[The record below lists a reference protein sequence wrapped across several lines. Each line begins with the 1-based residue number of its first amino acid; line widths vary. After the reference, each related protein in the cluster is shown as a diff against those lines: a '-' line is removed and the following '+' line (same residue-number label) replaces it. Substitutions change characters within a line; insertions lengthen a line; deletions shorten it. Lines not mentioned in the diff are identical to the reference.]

1 MKKTQLSRRR
11 FLGTTALTAMAV
23 PTIVPGSVLGRAEV
37 APSNRITV
45 GLIGSGSRGTGVM
58 GSFLREAD
66 VQVIATCDPYETHD
80 GGGRNRKL
88 GRKPA
93 AEAVGKKYG
102 TKPCNTYDDF
112 RKLCARRDLDAVI
125 VATPDH
131 WHALQTLEALQN
143 GKDVYCEKPVTHFF
157 SEGQAVYR
165 EAAKQKAIFQ
175 TGSQQRSDRRF
186 RHAVEVVLNGVIGK
200 VKEVQVGLPTGHD
213 KDRGDSTEYDYSNH
227 ANYQMWTGPAPLLPY
242 VAARHHWNWRWHLAY
257 GGGQLMDWIGH
268 HNDICHWAL
277 GEDNGGPTR
286 VEAKNF
292 TKSKAKSYD
301 SPPRY
306 EVHCEYAGGIKT
318 SIGTHNRMGVKVIG
332 ENGWVYVTRGRI
344 EASNP
349 AWAKLDFNAGKIEA
363 YSSPGHTRN
372 FLDGVRNR
380 KQAICPAETAHR
392 SITPGHLGYIS
403 NALGRALKW
412 DPKKEQIIGDKEAGA
427 LINKSDYRKP
437 WVLG

>member
-1 MKKTQLSRRR
+1 
-11 FLGTTALTAMAV
+11 
-23 PTIVPGSVLGRAEV
+23 
-37 APSNRITV
+37 
-45 GLIGSGSRGTGVM
+45 
-58 GSFLREAD
+58 
-66 VQVIATCDPYETHD
+66 VQVIATCDPYETH
-80 GGGRNRKL
+80 GGGRNKKL

-93 AEAVGKKYG
+93 SESVGKKYG
-102 TKPCNTYDDF
+102 TKPCDTYDDF
-112 RKLCARRDLDAVI
+112 RKLCARKDLDAVI

-143 GKDVYCEKPVTHFF
+143 GKDVYCEKPITHFF
-157 SEGQAVYR
+157 AEGQAVYR

-200 VKEVQVGLPTGHD
+200 VKEVQVGLPKGHD
-213 KDRGDSTEYDYSNH
+213 SDRGDSTEHDYSKH
-227 ANYQMWTGPAPLLPY
+227 PDYQMWTGPAPLLPY
-242 VAARHHWNWRWHLAY
+242 VAARHHWNWRWHLSY

-277 GEDNGGPTR
+277 GEDKGGPTR

-318 SIGTHNRMGVKVIG
+318 SIGSHNRMGVKVIG
-332 ENGWVYVTRGRI
+332 EDGWVYVTRGRM

-349 AWAKLDFNAGKIEA
+349 TWTKLDFNAGKQKA
-363 YSSPGHTRN
+363 YASPGHTRN
-372 FLDGVRNR
+372 FLDGVKSR
-380 KQAICPAETAHR
+380 KEAICPAETAHR
-392 SITPGHLGYIS
+392 SITPGHLGYVS

-412 DPKKEQIIGDKEAGA
+412 DPKKEQIIGDKEASA
-427 LINKSDYRKP
+427 LINKLDYRKP
-437 WVLG
+437 WSI